1 LKDIASNGKLP
12 VACRPKTW
20 RTGQQAEAIRSGH
33 PLQNLMVTGGAGFIG
48 SNFARMVLNKY
59 PDYHVLVYDKLTY
72 AGNPDN
78 LLDLQ
83 GDPRFNFIAGD
94 IADQEKV
101 DETVQK
107 YGIDTI
113 INFAAE
119 SHVDRSIEE
128 PGSFIQTNVFGP
140 FVLLEATR
148 KFGLE
153 RMLQVSTDEVYGEV
167 MEGSSTETDL
177 LKPRS
182 PYSSAKAGGEL
193 LVQSYHTTYNTPAL
207 VTRGSNTYG
216 PYHYPEKLFPLF
228 ITNAIE
234 DKPLPVYGDGMQVR
248 DWLYVLDHCE
258 GIDMVLHK
266 GEPGEIYNIGGGN
279 ERHNID
285 VTYSILDLLGKPRS
299 LIHYVEDRKG
309 HDRRYSI
316 DTSKARALGWE
327 PKKSFD
333 EGLKETVKWYVN
345 NRWWWE
351 KIKSGEF
358 AQYYAR
364 MYEQRKILKK
374 HEDEK

>member
-1 LKDIASNGKLP
+1 M
-12 VACRPKTW
+12 
-20 RTGQQAEAIRSGH
+20 
-33 PLQNLMVTGGAGFIG
+33 QNLMVTGGAGFIG

-59 PDYHVLVYDKLTY
+59 PDYHVLVFDKLTY

-83 GDPRFNFIAGD
+83 GNPRFNFIAGD

-128 PGSFIQTNVFGP
+128 PGGFIQTNVFGP

-182 PYSSAKAGGEL
+182 P
-193 LVQSYHTTYNTPAL
+193 
-207 VTRGSNTYG
+207 
-216 PYHYPEKLFPLF
+216 
-228 ITNAIE
+228 
-234 DKPLPVYGDGMQVR
+234 
-248 DWLYVLDHCE
+248 
-258 GIDMVLHK
+258 
-266 GEPGEIYNIGGGN
+266 
-279 ERHNID
+279 
-285 VTYSILDLLGKPRS
+285 
-299 LIHYVEDRKG
+299 
-309 HDRRYSI
+309 
-316 DTSKARALGWE
+316 
-327 PKKSFD
+327 
-333 EGLKETVKWYVN
+333 
-345 NRWWWE
+345 
-351 KIKSGEF
+351 
-358 AQYYAR
+358 
-364 MYEQRKILKK
+364 
-374 HEDEK
+374 

>member
-1 LKDIASNGKLP
+1 
-12 VACRPKTW
+12 
-20 RTGQQAEAIRSGH
+20 
-33 PLQNLMVTGGAGFIG
+33 MVTGGAGFIG
-48 SNFARMVLNKY
+48 SNFARMLLNKY
-59 PDYHVLVYDKLTY
+59 PNYHVLVYDKMTY

-83 GDPRFNFIAGD
+83 SNPRFFFIAGD

-101 DETVQK
+101 DETVHK

-113 INFAAE
+113 VNFAAE
-119 SHVDRSIEE
+119 LHVDRSIEE
-128 PGSFIQTNVFGP
+128 PGDFIRTNVYGP
-140 FVLLEATR
+140 YALLEVAR
-148 KFGLE
+148 NRGLE
-153 RMLQVSTDEVYGEV
+153 KMLQVSTDEVYGEV
-167 MEGSSTETDL
+167 MEGSSTETSQ

-193 LVQSYHTTYNTPAL
+193 LVQSYYTTYGTPT
-207 VTRGSNTYG
+207 VITRGSNTYG

-228 ITNAIE
+228 ITNALE
-234 DKPLPVYGDGMQVR
+234 DKPLPVYGDGMQIR
-248 DWLYVLDHCE
+248 DWLHVLDHCE
-258 GIDMVLHK
+258 GIDVVLHQ
-266 GEPGEIYNIGGGN
+266 GQPGEIYNIGGGN

-285 VTYSILDLLGKPRS
+285 VTYAILDLLGKPRS

-316 DTSKARALGWE
+316 DTTKARALGWQ
-327 PKKSFD
+327 PHKSFD
-333 EGLKETVKWYVN
+333 EGLKETVEWYAN

-374 HEDEK
+374 HEA

>member
-1 LKDIASNGKLP
+1 
-12 VACRPKTW
+12 
-20 RTGQQAEAIRSGH
+20 
-33 PLQNLMVTGGAGFIG
+33 LQKLMVTGGAGFIG
-48 SNFARMVLNKY
+48 SNFARMILDKY
-59 PDYHVLVYDKLTY
+59 TDYHVLVYDKMTY

-83 GDPRFNFIAGD
+83 SNPRFFFIAGD

-101 DETVQK
+101 DDTVQK

-113 INFAAE
+113 VNFAAE

-128 PGSFIQTNVFGP
+128 PGDFIRTNVYGP
-140 FVLLEATR
+140 YALLEVTR
-148 KFGLE
+148 SRGLE
-153 RMLQVSTDEVYGEV
+153 KMLQVSTDEVYGEV
-167 MEGSSTETDL
+167 MEGSSTETSQ

-193 LVQSYHTTYNTPAL
+193 LVQSYYTTYGTPTV

-228 ITNAIE
+228 ITNALE
-234 DKPLPVYGDGMQVR
+234 DKPLPVYGDGMQIR
-248 DWLYVLDHCE
+248 DWLHVLDHCE
-258 GIDMVLHK
+258 GIDVVLHK

-285 VTYSILDLLGKPRS
+285 VTYAILDLLGKPRS

-316 DTSKARALGWE
+316 DTTKARSLGWQ
-327 PKKSFD
+327 PHKSFD
-333 EGLKETVKWYVN
+333 EGLKETVEWYAN

-364 MYEQRKILKK
+364 MYEQRKILRK
-374 HEDEK
+374 HEEA

>member
-1 LKDIASNGKLP
+1 LKDIARNGKLP

-20 RTGQQAEAIRSGH
+20 RTGQQAVAKRSGH

-333 EGLKETVKWYVN
+333 EGLKETVNWYVN